1 VVCAF
6 DPYINKTDRYL
17 ANWQASL
24 LNPMGR
30 TVLINVVLDG
40 QLSYLMDT
48 IPLPAGVIAQFDKR
62 CRDFIWT
69 GNDHARGAS
78 CLVAWDT
85 VRRPREH
92 GGLGIMDVGV
102 KNSCQL
108 LQLVNRLHRAATS
121 SWAR

>member
-1 VVCAF
+1 
-6 DPYINKTDRYL
+6 
-17 ANWQASL
+17 
-24 LNPMGR
+24 MGR